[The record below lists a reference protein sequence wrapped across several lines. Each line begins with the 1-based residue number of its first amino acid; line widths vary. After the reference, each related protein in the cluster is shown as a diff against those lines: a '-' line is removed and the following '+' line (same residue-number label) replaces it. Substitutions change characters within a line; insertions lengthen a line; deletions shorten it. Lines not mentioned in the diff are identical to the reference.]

1 MDELESKAR
10 KAAVDFVNGHCQ
22 DLESLERVNDVY
34 GDVYKVHETNKQQLD
49 DQVKKHSV
57 RFRLSI

>member
-10 KAAVDFVNGHCQ
+10 KAAVDFVNGHFQ

-57 RFRLSI
+57 RFRLLI